1 MQAVLQM
8 DGYAESLRRW
18 FTCLADPLSLEIG
31 VVSGLMNINR
41 TMPLV

>member
-31 VVSGLMNINR
+31 VVSGLNINR